1 MKPVVIKRD
10 GCQVPF
16 DEVRIKEAVE
26 RAAHAAGVNDAD
38 YCATVACAVAQQMQD
53 KSRVDIRDI
62 QDAVENLLMS
72 GNYKKTGAYLHRIP
86 P

>member
-1 MKPVVIKRD
+1 M
-10 GCQVPF
+10 PF

-53 KSRVDIRDI
+53 KSRVDIREI

-72 GNYKKTGAYLHRIP
+72 GNYKNWRVPTSNTATTETSHVNATVG
-86 P
+86 